1 MQTTII
7 VLSYNNLKRT
17 KDCIESIQKYL
28 RPETQLIVVD
38 DGSTDGS
45 AGYIAELSKKTQS
58 ASISTILLQTNSGAS
73 AARNRAIQQ
82 AEGSYILF
90 IDNDT
95 IFLDDVPKVMITKL
109 QRHPASICGM
119 CGILA
124 FDYDYYLHIHSDDMT
139 HDIETIAVPSYCMMV
154 DRKVVDDGV
163 IFDEELS
170 PFGAEDVDFCFHARY
185 KGYKVMTGTDIP
197 LKHFEHGSQMSLR
210 PEYRE
215 WMDKS
220 HTRVKQKWQNTV
232 RVEST
237 TQILGMLHQEDR
249 ITLTTETEHCKF
261 FDLER
266 GKPTQSS
273 FHRDA

>member
-1 MQTTII
+1 METTII

-17 KDCIESIQKYL
+17 KDCIESIRKYL

-38 DGSTDGS
+38 NGSTDGS
-45 AGYIAELSKKTQS
+45 AGYIAELDSQTES
-58 ASISTILLQTNSGAS
+58 VSISTIVLPVNTGAS

-90 IDNDT
+90 LDNDT

-124 FDYDYYLHIHSDDMT
+124 FDYDYYLHIHSDDIT
-139 HDIETIAVPSYCMMV
+139 HDMETVAVPSYCMMV
-154 DRKVVDDGV
+154 DRKVIDDGV
-163 IFDEELS
+163 VFDEELA
-170 PFGAEDVDFCFHARY
+170 PFGAEDVDFCFYARS
-185 KGYKVMTGTDIP
+185 KGHTVLAGTNIP

-220 HTRVKQKWQNTV
+220 HTRVKQKWQKKLPMN
-232 RVEST
+232 ST
-237 TQILGMLHQEDR
+237 AKILGMLHDR
-249 ITLTTETEHCKF
+249 DQIILTTETEHCKF
-261 FDLER
+261 FDLAR
-266 GKPTQSS
+266 GKP
-273 FHRDA
+273 H